1 MMEATLD
8 RSRASAQLLGLSPAS
23 PPGSPDWLAHLRS
36 EAASSFERLGIPNRK
51 EEGWRYTN
59 LDPLVGTKLVS
70 ASVVAPKVAAEIFDQ
85 HLFTGFDCPRL
96 VFANGRVEPSL
107 SDLTGLPDGVEVMSL
122 ATALAQNSE
131 LVENHLGR
139 YATFREHPFNALN
152 LALFEDGAVVHV
164 KENTVSE
171 VPVELVFLNAGQEES
186 SAILNPR
193 VLVVA
198 ERNAQVRVV
207 ESHLGVEGR
216 SYFNNPVTELVAF
229 DNAHVDYYKVEQESE
244 QSFHIG
250 AVESCQKRDAVVRTT
265 LVTLAGGLVRNNTG
279 STLDGEGSRA
289 ELEGLFLAGKKNHV
303 DNFTSIEHARP
314 HCDSREVYKG
324 ILMDQATGAFRGR
337 IVVHK
342 GAQKTDSKQ
351 TNNNLLLS
359 DDALIHTKPQLE
371 IYADDVKCTHGATI
385 GQLDPESVFYLRARG
400 ISLEAARSILIYA
413 FASEVVNRVKVEP
426 LRVALDKYLF
436 EWLPMGRVVKEAF

>member
-1 MMEATLD
+1 MTEATLD
-8 RSRASAQLLGLSPAS
+8 RNRAAAQLLELSATL
-23 PPGSPDWLAHLRS
+23 PPGSPDWLTHLRS
-36 EAASSFERLGIPNRK
+36 EAATSFERLGIPNRK

-59 LDPLVGTKLVS
+59 LDPLVGTNFVS
-70 ASVVAPKVAAEIFDQ
+70 AGKVAPEVAAGIFDR
-85 HLFTGFDCPRL
+85 HLFTGLDCPRL
-96 VFANGRVEPSL
+96 VFVNGRIETSL
-107 SDLTGLPDGVEVMSL
+107 SDLAGLPDGVEVMTL
-122 ATALAQNSE
+122 KAAIAQNPE
-131 LVENHLGR
+131 LVKSHLGR

-152 LALFEDGAVVHV
+152 LALFEDGAVVHA

-171 VPVELVFLNAGQEES
+171 VPVELVFLNLGQEEG

-198 ERNAQVRVV
+198 EKSAQIRVV
-207 ESHLGVEGR
+207 ETHLGLDGR
-216 SYFNNPVTELVAF
+216 SYFNNPVTELVGF
-229 DNAHVDYYKVEQESE
+229 DNAHVDYYKLEQESN
-244 QSFHIG
+244 QSFHVG
-250 AVESCQKRDAVVRTT
+250 AVESCQKRDAVIRTT

-279 STLDGEGSRA
+279 ATLDGEGSNA
-289 ELEGLFLAGKKNHV
+289 ILEGLFLAGGKNHV

-324 ILMDQATGAFRGR
+324 ILMDKATGAFRGR

-385 GQLDPESVFYLRARG
+385 GQLDPDSVFYLRARG

-413 FASEVVNRVKVEP
+413 FASEVVNQVKVEP